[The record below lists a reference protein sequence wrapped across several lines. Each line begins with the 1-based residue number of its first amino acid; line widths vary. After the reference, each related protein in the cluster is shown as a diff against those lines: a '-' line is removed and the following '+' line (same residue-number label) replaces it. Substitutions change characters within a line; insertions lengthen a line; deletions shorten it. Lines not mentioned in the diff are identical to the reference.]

1 MIQMMIYYISTYC
14 FQEKMHEICGERA
27 NDLIFSNCLVFS
39 QSIQSQFTMNLNI
52 LITEYPTANIS
63 TFFFHLLFLKQ
74 SSRRFKKSRKYTKFK
89 VAIQGSQRTGNT
101 ETESNRRDQSN

>member
-1 MIQMMIYYISTYC
+1 MY
-14 FQEKMHEICGERA
+14 EICSQHA

-52 LITEYPTANIS
+52 IITEYPTANTPI
-63 TFFFHLLFLKQ
+63 FFFHLLFLKQ
-74 SSRRFKKSRKYTKFK
+74 NSRRFKKSRKYTKFK
-89 VAIQGSQRTGNT
+89 VAIQGSQRTGST